1 MCASNV
7 LFILTGSIACYKACA
22 AVSQLVQGGHAVRV
36 VMTEAAQRFVGRA
49 TLEGLT
55 GRPVATNLWEEGRA
69 MEHISLTRWADV
81 VVVCPATA
89 NTLNKLAAGLGDDL
103 VGALFLARE
112 AGKPWL
118 AAPAMNP
125 AMWAHPA
132 TVAAADKLRSW
143 GVRFIEPGRGR
154 TACGETGEGRM
165 AEPEEV
171 VAALEAALAKPA
183 KRLKVLI
190 TSGGTAEPIDGV
202 RVLTNTSTGATGARL
217 ARYFQ
222 RCGHDVTLLRART
235 AVAAD
240 APVREE
246 TFGTFAELETA
257 LRTRLGAGD
266 FDAVIHAA
274 AVGDFRIEAVR
285 VAGHVRPARGKLD
298 SSAPLTLE
306 LAPQPKLLAALKT
319 WSPRPLTVVGF
330 KLTTGATP
338 EEGRAASGK
347 QMQDDAADLV
357 VWNDLAEQRSEVFPA
372 VIYRADG
379 QDGVACAG
387 RQELAE
393 NLERLLNPPQPAN

>member
-1 MCASNV
+1 MCASNI
-7 LFILTGSIACYKACA
+7 LFILTGSIAGYKACA
-22 AVSQLVQGGHAVRV
+22 AVSQLVQDGHAVRV
-36 VMTEAAQRFVGRA
+36 VMTKAAERFVGKT

-55 GRPVATNLWEEGRA
+55 GQTVATDLWEEGRA
-69 MEHISLTRWADV
+69 MDHISLTRWANAV
-81 VVVCPATA
+81 VICPATA
-89 NTLNKLAAGLGDDL
+89 NTLNRLAAGLGDDL

-112 AGKPWL
+112 AGKPWM

-132 TVAAADKLRSW
+132 IVAAVEKLRSW

-154 TACGETGEGRM
+154 TACGERGEGRM
-165 AEPEEV
+165 AEPAEV
-171 VAALEAALAKPA
+171 VAALEGALAKPE

-202 RVLTNTSTGATGARL
+202 RVLTNTSTGATGAGL

-235 AVAAD
+235 ALA

-246 TFGTFAELETA
+246 VFATFAELAAA
-257 LRTRLGAGD
+257 LRAELGRGD
-266 FDAVIHAA
+266 YDAVIHAA
-274 AVGDFRIEAVR
+274 AVGDFRIEAVK
-285 VAGHVRPARGKLD
+285 VAGEVQPTGRKLD
-298 SSAPLTLE
+298 SDARLTLE

-338 EEGRAASGK
+338 AEGRAAAERLMAES
-347 QMQDDAADLV
+347 AVDLV
-357 VWNDLAEQRSEVFPA
+357 VQNDLAEQVGGVFPA
-372 VIYRADG
+372 KIYRPG
-379 QDGVACAG
+379 EETGVVCTG
-387 RQELAE
+387 REELAV
-393 NLERLLNPPQPAN
+393 NVERLLNPVRPTR

>member
-1 MCASNV
+1 MCVSNV
-7 LFILTGSIACYKACA
+7 LFILTGSIAGYKACA
-22 AVSQLVQGGHAVRV
+22 AVSQFVQDGHVVRV

-55 GRPVATNLWEEGRA
+55 GQPVATDLWEPGRA

-112 AGKPWL
+112 SGQPWL

-125 AMWAHPA
+125 AMWTHPA
-132 TVAAADKLRSW
+132 TVAAVEKLQTW

-165 AEPEEV
+165 AEPENV
-171 VAALEAALAKPA
+171 VAAVEAALAKPA

-235 AVAAD
+235 AVAA
-240 APVREE
+240 PVREV
-246 TFGTFAELETA
+246 TFGSYAELAEA
-257 LRTRLGAGD
+257 LRTRLSGGD
-266 FDAVIHAA
+266 CDVVIHAA
-274 AVGDFRIEAVR
+274 AVGDFRIEAVK
-285 VAGHVRPARGKLD
+285 VAGEVQPTGRKLD

-306 LAPQPKLLAALKT
+306 LAPQPKLLAVLKT
-319 WSPRPLTVVGF
+319 WSPRPLMVVGF
-330 KLTTGATP
+330 KLTNGSTREQGRQEALEQMEAGAV
-338 EEGRAASGK
+338 
-347 QMQDDAADLV
+347 DLV
-357 VWNDLAEQRSEVFPA
+357 VHNDLAEQREGVFPA
-372 VIYRADG
+372 MIYRRGEVA
-379 QDGVACAG
+379 GVACAD
-387 RQELAE
+387 RQELAFH
-393 NLERLLNPPQPAN
+393 LEQLLNPT